1 MNKFWSEIA
10 NSIEP
15 YTAGEQPKDKKYIK
29 LNTNENPYSP
39 SVKVLDAIRNAAN
52 ESLKLY
58 PDPTCNDL
66 KTAIAEYYRLD
77 NEQIFIGNGSDEIL
91 AFSFM
96 AFFNPKEKVLFPDIT
111 YSFYPVFSD
120 LFNIDYKC
128 VPLDDEF
135 NVQTK
140 LLNEEN
146 GGIIISNPNA
156 PTGISLPV
164 SSIEE
169 ILKNNTDSVVII
181 DEAYIDFGGESAYKL
196 INKYENLLVVQTFS
210 KSRSLAGLRVGF
222 AMGNSNLINAL
233 VKIKNSFNS
242 YTTGKLA
249 LIGAIEAIK
258 DNDYFEM
265 TTKKIIKTREIVV
278 KKLKEMGFWV
288 LDSKANFI
296 FISHP
301 KVNAEKLFI
310 ELRSR
315 GILVRYFSKKRIDNF
330 IRISMGEIED
340 MERFIYEINDII

>member
-1 MNKFWSEIA
+1 MNKFWSDIA

-39 SVKVLDAIRNAAN
+39 SVKVLDAIKNAAN
-52 ESLKLY
+52 DSLKLY

-66 KTAIAEYYRLD
+66 KTAIADYYKLK

-96 AFFNPKEKVLFPDIT
+96 AFFNPQETILFPDIT
-111 YSFYPVFSD
+111 YSFYRVFAD
-120 LFNIDYKC
+120 LFNIDYKY

-135 NVQTK
+135 NIPIKFFNVK
-140 LLNEEN
+140 N
-146 GGIIISNPNA
+146 GGIVISNPNA
-156 PTGISLPV
+156 PTGISLTV

-169 ILKNNTDSVVII
+169 ILKNNSDSVVII
-181 DEAYIDFGGESAYKL
+181 DEAYIDFGSESAYKL

-222 AMGNSNLINAL
+222 AMGNRNLIDAL
-233 VKIKNSFNS
+233 RQIKNSFNS

-258 DNDYFEM
+258 DKNYFEM

-301 KVNAEKLFI
+301 KIKAEKLFT
-310 ELRSR
+310 ELRKR
-315 GILVRYFSKKRIDNF
+315 GILVRHFSKNRIDNF
-330 IRISMGEIED
+330 IRISIGEIED

>member
-1 MNKFWSEIA
+1 
-10 NSIEP
+10 
-15 YTAGEQPKDKKYIK
+15 
-29 LNTNENPYSP
+29 
-39 SVKVLDAIRNAAN
+39 
-52 ESLKLY
+52 
-58 PDPTCNDL
+58 
-66 KTAIAEYYRLD
+66 
-77 NEQIFIGNGSDEIL
+77 
-91 AFSFM
+91 
-96 AFFNPKEKVLFPDIT
+96 
-111 YSFYPVFSD
+111 
-120 LFNIDYKC
+120 
-128 VPLDDEF
+128 
-135 NVQTK
+135 
-140 LLNEEN
+140 
-146 GGIIISNPNA
+146 
-156 PTGISLPV
+156 
-164 SSIEE
+164 
-169 ILKNNTDSVVII
+169 LKNNTDSVVII

-222 AMGNSNLINAL
+222 AMGDSNLINAL

-242 YTTGKLA
+242 YTTGSLA

-301 KVNAEKLFI
+301 KVKADKLFT

-330 IRISMGEIED
+330 IRISIGEIED